1 MPEWHHGCMADGR
14 DFTKLPEQVRLDRT
28 VTSADVRPVQPPEG
42 DRNQALWE
50 AQEAGG

>member
-1 MPEWHHGCMADGR
+1 MDGMTGR
-14 DFTKLPEQVRLDRT
+14 DYSQLPDPVRLEQT
-28 VTSADVRPVQPPEG
+28 VTTADERPVQAPEG

>member
-1 MPEWHHGCMADGR
+1 MTARP
-14 DFTKLPEQVRLDRT
+14 DFTRLPEQVRLDST
-28 VTSADVRPVQPPEG
+28 VTSKDPRPVQAPEG